1 MPPFLPPLPRR
12 GRKGI
17 ALPEES
23 RAGFFC
29 PLYTGALDPFR
40 GPTTLKGPTERE
52 HLVRALARLKIK
64 VYQPSP
70 YLRVYGLIKP
80 RLSFYSKT
88 SFTVLWALPIESI

>member
-1 MPPFLPPLPRR
+1 MRL
-12 GRKGI
+12 GI
-17 ALPEES
+17 EELRWRDLCDHIS
-23 RAGFFC
+23 PSG
-29 PLYTGALDPFR
+29 L
-40 GPTTLKGPTERE
+40 GPKGPRRE